1 MIKEYIIIINY
12 CYALHSYVETIF
24 SNNNSLY
31 YSMYLPETERN
42 SLKTACGCPCGGVT
56 KSVTHVIL
64 TPYGMHLSKYNYTE
78 RVGVHPGNAKPV
90 SNADTLCGQAHGDR
104 DRIANILIVV
114 TDGRSNNKPNTL
126 QEAAELHKTN
136 MNVFA
141 VGVGSNLDRTELEAI
156 ASKPQNVFTVSNF
169 DALDS
174 LQATLKKTACEGQ
187 DFTVVASVNV
197 VFLLGRIR
205 QGRL

>member
-1 MIKEYIIIINY
+1 M
-12 CYALHSYVETIF
+12 
-24 SNNNSLY
+24 
-31 YSMYLPETERN
+31 
-42 SLKTACGCPCGGVT
+42 TAAPRTCRTTCIYT
-56 KSVTHVIL
+56 YQL
-64 TPYGMHLSKYNYTE
+64 TVNTD
-78 RVGVHPGNAKPV
+78 A
-90 SNADTLCGQAHGDR
+90 LCGQAHGDR

-114 TDGRSNNKPNTL
+114 TDGRSNNKPSTL

-136 MNVFA
+136 INVFA
-141 VGVGSNLDRTELEAI
+141 VGVGSNLDHSELEAI